1 MKKQTFNPD
10 KFFWGF
16 HAATRYIDEPVT
28 DKAGDRS
35 LMVQTYDIETADAI
49 KTIITRCFD
58 VTVIMSNTIDQ
69 TEFIIKY

>member
-1 MKKQTFNPD
+1 MKKQPFNPD

-16 HAATRYIDEPVT
+16 HTLTRYIDGPVT
-28 DKAGDRS
+28 DKAGNNS

-58 VTVIMSNTIDQ
+58 VTVVLSNTIDR
-69 TEFIIKY
+69 TEFMIKY